1 MSGQE
6 LYNHDDVIMAKF
18 ARALGLPV
26 RIFIIRVIINQK
38 NSATKEDFDN
48 AVFTAELLN
57 KHISQLKGLGILK
70 ISTEKRKSTY
80 SIDKDFFS
88 AMSEKFSSLF
98 KSLEN
103 NAIILH
109 QSQI

>member
-1 MSGQE
+1 M
-6 LYNHDDVIMAKF
+6 MAKF
-18 ARALGLPV
+18 ALVIGLPV
-26 RIFIIRVIINQK
+26 RISIIRVIINQK

-70 ISTEKRKSTY
+70 IRTEKRKSTY

-88 AMSEKFSSLF
+88 AMSGKFSSLF

-103 NAIILH
+103 KRNNVAPISNLKFNT
-109 QSQI
+109 SP